1 MNVHFPMKQLLSILF
16 STAVGLVFS
25 QQALDLQTCLKMADS
40 ANLSIRN
47 AALDRSINTAQRSV
61 YLAARYPQL
70 NFNADYKYN
79 AIIQGQVVPGEFFG
93 GPAGTFSTVQFG
105 VPFNLSN
112 TLQLSQILFNPQVNY
127 GLNALKINN
136 DVVAIQERMATQEIR
151 QQVASTFFNLQAL
164 SKQLVFI
171 QSNMANMD
179 KLIRNMDAMVKEGL
193 TIQTESDKLMINKLS
208 LKNSESS
215 LLATKS
221 QLEEYLKILTGMPV
235 DQPIQLQIDGLV
247 EQSLLVDQT
256 TGTYPEI
263 ALIETQQRLN
273 QEERKGT
280 NMSYLPN
287 LSFYAAY
294 NYNYNMKPEDDFRV
308 GIEGAFVG
316 LRLDWNLFD
325 GMEKVNKQRMNKF
338 NAEKLSNQRLLTEQQ
353 LIMQTKNATRN
364 ISVQTS
370 ALEVSKEQLKLA
382 ERVFN
387 QTEAKFKEG
396 VIGSTDLILA
406 ENGLQE
412 AQTNV
417 VSTYIKL
424 RQAELEYL
432 KILGEIR

>member
-1 MNVHFPMKQLLSILF
+1 
-16 STAVGLVFS
+16 
-25 QQALDLQTCLKMADS
+25 
-40 ANLSIRN
+40 
-47 AALDRSINTAQRSV
+47 
-61 YLAARYPQL
+61 
-70 NFNADYKYN
+70 
-79 AIIQGQVVPGEFFG
+79 
-93 GPAGTFSTVQFG
+93 
-105 VPFNLSN
+105 
-112 TLQLSQILFNPQVNY
+112 
-127 GLNALKINN
+127 
-136 DVVAIQERMATQEIR
+136 
-151 QQVASTFFNLQAL
+151 
-164 SKQLVFI
+164 
-171 QSNMANMD
+171 
-179 KLIRNMDAMVKEGL
+179 
-193 TIQTESDKLMINKLS
+193 
-208 LKNSESS
+208 
-215 LLATKS
+215 
-221 QLEEYLKILTGMPV
+221 MPV
-235 DQPIQLQIDGLV
+235 DQPIQLQTDGLV

-353 LIMQTKNATRN
+353 LIIQTKNATRN

>member
-1 MNVHFPMKQLLSILF
+1 
-16 STAVGLVFS
+16 
-25 QQALDLQTCLKMADS
+25 
-40 ANLSIRN
+40 
-47 AALDRSINTAQRSV
+47 
-61 YLAARYPQL
+61 
-70 NFNADYKYN
+70 
-79 AIIQGQVVPGEFFG
+79 
-93 GPAGTFSTVQFG
+93 
-105 VPFNLSN
+105 
-112 TLQLSQILFNPQVNY
+112 
-127 GLNALKINN
+127 
-136 DVVAIQERMATQEIR
+136 
-151 QQVASTFFNLQAL
+151 
-164 SKQLVFI
+164 
-171 QSNMANMD
+171 MANID

-193 TIQTESDKLMINKLS
+193 TNPTESDRLMINKLS

-256 TGTYPEI
+256 TGMYPEI

-316 LRLDWNLFD
+316 LRLDWTLFD
-325 GMEKVNKQRMNKF
+325 GLEKHNKQRVNKY
-338 NAEKLSNQRLLTEQQ
+338 NAEKLSNQRFLTEQQ

-364 ISVQTS
+364 ISVQTN

>member
-1 MNVHFPMKQLLSILF
+1 MNAQFPMKHFLIILF
-16 STAVGLVFS
+16 STAVGFVFS

-105 VPFNLSN
+105 VPYNLSN
-112 TLQLSQILFNPQVNY
+112 TLQLTQILFNPQVNY

-136 DVVAIQERMATQEIR
+136 DVVAIQERMVTQEIR
-151 QQVASTFFNLQAL
+151 QQVASTFFNLQAI
-164 SKQLVFI
+164 SKQLDFV

-193 TIQTESDKLMINKLS
+193 TIQTESDRLMINKLS

-256 TGTYPEI
+256 TGMYPEI

-316 LRLDWNLFD
+316 LRLDWTLFD
-325 GMEKVNKQRMNKF
+325 GLEKHNKQRVNKY
-338 NAEKLSNQRLLTEQQ
+338 NAEKLSNQRFLTEQQ

-364 ISVQTS
+364 ISVQTN

>member
-1 MNVHFPMKQLLSILF
+1 
-16 STAVGLVFS
+16 
-25 QQALDLQTCLKMADS
+25 
-40 ANLSIRN
+40 
-47 AALDRSINTAQRSV
+47 
-61 YLAARYPQL
+61 
-70 NFNADYKYN
+70 
-79 AIIQGQVVPGEFFG
+79 
-93 GPAGTFSTVQFG
+93 
-105 VPFNLSN
+105 
-112 TLQLSQILFNPQVNY
+112 
-127 GLNALKINN
+127 
-136 DVVAIQERMATQEIR
+136 
-151 QQVASTFFNLQAL
+151 
-164 SKQLVFI
+164 
-171 QSNMANMD
+171 
-179 KLIRNMDAMVKEGL
+179 
-193 TIQTESDKLMINKLS
+193 
-208 LKNSESS
+208 

-235 DQPIQLQIDGLV
+235 DQPIQLQTDGLV

-256 TGTYPEI
+256 TGMYPEI

-316 LRLDWNLFD
+316 LRLDWTLFD
-325 GMEKVNKQRMNKF
+325 GLEKVNKQRMNKF